1 MLCCPKTSTS
11 SSPPD
16 SASSSH
22 RVTRLQTSNFS
33 HLHHHTAT
41 NHHAPP
47 VRRPAPRLDF
57 ANAISSRARTLLRA
71 PLLSRGVHHSLPVPA
86 IPEPTVAIPDVSAFL
101 AQIGRKCDKHTAKFS
116 EWEQLFSTTSAQLKE
131 LGVEPAR
138 ARRYI
143 IRWREKYRVMGGAVQ
158 LAEQKR
164 GRKIDGG
171 ERRCKE
177 VRAKRFAEERRKE
190 EGRER

>member
-86 IPEPTVAIPDVSAFL
+86 IPEHPLAFLYPLGPLTYPIILSRSPATKTSTAPFTVAVAGPPRCFPAFADSTGEFTGPYSCPCSLYFRCL
-101 AQIGRKCDKHTAKFS
+101 APSVPPPLFTSTAD
-116 EWEQLFSTTSAQLKE
+116 
-131 LGVEPAR
+131 
-138 ARRYI
+138 RRSP
-143 IRWREKYRVMGGAVQ
+143 
-158 LAEQKR
+158 LP
-164 GRKIDGG
+164 
-171 ERRCKE
+171 RRHSPGQ
-177 VRAKRFAEERRKE
+177 VL
-190 EGRER
+190 